1 MRKPRHNDTT
11 RRAFLKG
18 TLSAAALLGC
28 LGSSARIASG
38 KAIDMSTQ
46 PVPRPVPPSARGAS
60 LAARIKAISNIFE
73 VGGPQADYRYVEN
86 LDDGRGYTVTSYG
99 FCTGTGEVGELISR
113 YATHAPSTPLKHY
126 AALMPPVSDTEDA
139 PAGFPAAWQKEI
151 TNQALAAVCDAE
163 ADRLLYAPAMRAAT
177 AANVHS
183 PVGLL
188 VFYDTFLQHGSG
200 DDPDSFSAIYA
211 DAIARVRRS
220 PSQGEADLIRTFLMI
235 RKEVL
240 LDPSEADTRRVWR
253 QSASRVD
260 ALLNLL
266 ATNPDLTPPVTVT
279 SQDVH
284 IIVG

>member
-1 MRKPRHNDTT
+1 MRNDTT

-38 KAIDMSTQ
+38 KAIDMATK
-46 PVPRPVPPSARGAS
+46 PVPRPVPVSPSARGAS
-60 LAARIKAISNIFE
+60 LAARIKSISNIFE

-113 YATHAPSTPLKHY
+113 YAVRAPDTPLKRY
-126 AALMPPVSDTEDA
+126 AAHMPPVSDAEDS
-139 PAGFPAAWQKEI
+139 PAGFPAAWQKESA
-151 TNQALAAVCDAE
+151 NQTLAAVCDAE
-163 ADRLLYAPAMRAAT
+163 ADRLLYAPALRAAT

-183 PVGLL
+183 PIGLL
-188 VFYDTFLQHGSG
+188 VFYDTLLQHGSG

-211 DAIARVRRS
+211 DAIARVRAS
-220 PSQGEADLIRTFLMI
+220 SLKGEDDLIHTFLMI

-240 LDPSEADTRRVWR
+240 LDPSAADTRRVWR

-266 ATNPDLTPPVTVT
+266 YTNPDLTPPITVT

-284 IIVG
+284 IVVG